1 MSYFNVFLILWVV
14 TLLLANCINSLSRIY
29 LTPFVKSVL
38 VSQEDYYDN
47 VEKIIMDIF
56 IPLSDVCTQM
66 TLLYL
71 FYYQA
76 MRSSTGLRHGRQV
89 KTWGEGRGRRKGRRS
104 STGTTHGRQMQSC
117 NDSKNTS
124 HFKRLMN
131 NSKG

>member
-1 MSYFNVFLILWVV
+1 M
-14 TLLLANCINSLSRIY
+14 SRIY

-76 MRSSTGLRHGRQV
+76 MRSSTGLRHGRQMLS
-89 KTWGEGRGRRKGRRS
+89 GD
-104 STGTTHGRQMQSC
+104 
-117 NDSKNTS
+117 DS
-124 HFKRLMN
+124 
-131 NSKG
+131 